1 MEEEEE
7 IRSANMSQV
16 IKIIK
21 MDVIEIEKI
30 TTETA
35 AVEVEAGRGVD
46 EDVRAEITIDT
57 DVAMVLLLLEVLK
70 KAVVSIEARAV
81 MVMMIIQI
89 VNEIASVNTTINMI
103 IILVVVVNDRI
114 TTIQTR
120 EITVSEQLRRQHLH
134 HHHHL

>member
-120 EITVSEQLRRQHLH
+120 EITVSEQLHRQHLH